1 MENERNKK
9 QETVPTPAD
18 DDDKGIDTNAFLMT
32 EMKWFLPFTVRCL
45 WGTARR
51 LQRDLPRLLPFTD
64 VGDATLN
71 LILGSWSWW

>member
-18 DDDKGIDTNAFLMT
+18 DDDKGIDTKAFQMT

-45 WGTARR
+45 WGQQEDYKGTF
-51 LQRDLPRLLPFTD
+51 LVFYPSQMWEMPL
-64 VGDATLN
+64 
-71 LILGSWSWW
+71 